1 MQSGYVATAV
11 HHPLP
16 SSDPVPLHCLSFG
29 PFAFRLQ
36 LAVRDVAYHPR
47 LPLFASA
54 ADDATIHIYHGRV
67 YADLLSNPLI
77 VPLKIL
83 RGHAIK
89 DHIGVLSV
97 VFHPTLP
104 WVFSAA
110 ADGVIHLYTD

>member
-1 MQSGYVATAV
+1 MELAHASSQ
-11 HHPLP
+11 P
-16 SSDPVPLHCLSFG
+16 SWPTLSLLSSRRVTW
-29 PFAFRLQ
+29 PADLRLQ

-83 RGHAIK
+83 RGHALK

-110 ADGVIHLYTD
+110 ADGIIHLYTD